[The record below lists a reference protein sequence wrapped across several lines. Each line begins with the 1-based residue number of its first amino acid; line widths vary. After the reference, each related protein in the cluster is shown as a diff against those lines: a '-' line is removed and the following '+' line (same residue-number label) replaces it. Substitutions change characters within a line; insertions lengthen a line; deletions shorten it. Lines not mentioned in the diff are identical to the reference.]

1 MSMSSAALKFPT
13 ELKEIKYEIEEH
25 VRSFGLDFFKV
36 IFEVLDYRALN
47 EVAAYS
53 GFPYR
58 YPHWRFGM
66 EYDRL
71 SKSHAYGLSKI
82 YEMVINND
90 PCYAYLLKCNNLV
103 DQKLVMGHVYAHCDF
118 FKNNLYF
125 AHTNRKMVDEMANH
139 ATRIQ
144 RYVDRY
150 GTDKVEAFIDCC
162 LSLEN
167 LIDFHW
173 PYIKRK
179 DAHKTEE
186 TGAGGTLA
194 TGRVKEPCH
203 CDKDGTPSSGC
214 SGSPCPSPC
223 SCGEGGSEEAGEFF
237 SDDEDERVQPRRLRS
252 KGYMENYINPPEFLE
267 ARAQEMKAKRKESKG
282 FPEYPE
288 ADVLLFLTEHAP
300 LKNWQRDILS
310 IIREEAYYYLPQGQ
324 TKIMN
329 EGWATYWHSR
339 IMTEKVL
346 KDGEIVDYA
355 EHHAGTVGGSKFH
368 LNPYKLGLELF
379 RDIEERW
386 NKGRF
391 GKEYEECDDLAVRD
405 KWDLNLG
412 LGQEKIFEVRRLYN
426 DLTFIDTFL
435 TDDFCRRQKLFVYA
449 KEEKD
454 PAWIIKTREFNTVKE
469 MILSRLTNMGTPLI
483 RVLDGNFENRG
494 ELLLVHHHEGKD
506 LKWNFANET
515 LVNLQRLWKRP
526 VHLETKREEKTVR
539 LSFDGKE
546 HQITELG

>member
-1 MSMSSAALKFPT
+1 MSASSAASKFPT
-13 ELKEIKYEIEEH
+13 ELKAMKYEIQDH
-25 VRSFGLDFFKV
+25 AKAFGLDFYQV
-36 IFEVLDYRALN
+36 IFEVLDYRELN

-53 GFPYR
+53 GFPFR
-58 YPHWRFGM
+58 YPHWSFGM
-66 EYDRL
+66 SYDRL

-103 DQKLVMGHVYAHCDF
+103 DQKLVMAHVYGHCDF

-125 AHTNRKMVDEMANH
+125 SHTNRKMVDEMANH
-139 ATRIQ
+139 GTRIQ

-150 GTDKVEAFIDCC
+150 GADRVEAFIDCC

-167 LIDFHW
+167 LIDVHW
-173 PYIKRK
+173 PRIRRR
-179 DAHKTEE
+179 E
-186 TGAGGTLA
+186 
-194 TGRVKEPCH
+194 KENAEQGPAQSMESCH
-203 CDKDGTPSSGC
+203 
-214 SGSPCPSPC
+214 SPC
-223 SCGEGGSEEAGEFF
+223 SVSQCGSACGHSQACGCGESGLTP
-237 SDDEDERVQPRRLRS
+237 DDEDDPVQPRRLRS
-252 KGYMENYINPPEFLE
+252 KGYMEKYINPPEFLK
-267 ARAQEMKAKRKESKG
+267 ARAEEMKTKRQEKKR
-282 FPEYPE
+282 FPENPE
-288 ADVLLFLTEHAP
+288 ADVLLFLVEHAP

-346 KDGEIVDYA
+346 KDGEIIDYA
-355 EHHAGTVGGSKFH
+355 DHHSGTVGGSRFQ

-386 NKGRF
+386 NTGRF
-391 GKEYEECDDLAVRD
+391 GKDYEECEDMATRET
-405 KWDLNLG
+405 WDLHLG
-412 LGQEKIFEVRRLYN
+412 LGREKIFEVRRLYN

-435 TDDFCRRQKLFVYA
+435 TEDFCRRQKLFVYG
-449 KEEKD
+449 KEQKGQN
-454 PAWIIKTREFNTVKE
+454 WVIQTREFKKVKE
-469 MILSRLTNMGTPLI
+469 MILSGLTNLGSPLI

-494 ELLLVHHHEGKD
+494 ELLLMHHHEGRD
-506 LKWNFANET
+506 LKWSFADDT
-515 LVNLQRLWKRP
+515 LRNLHRLWKRP
-526 VHLETKREEKTVR
+526 VHVETMRDGKKVR

-546 HQITELG
+546 HQAKDLGS